1 MPENFEMS
9 SFAPAGEQ
17 RPLDGRGLPALRREF
32 LRYAVVGAVAFAADW
47 AVLRL
52 GLALGMH
59 YLAATAA
66 GFAAGLAVNYGLCV
80 AWAWRGTRAT
90 TLRDFAVFS
99 LIGVGG
105 LLLTE
110 GLMRLAV
117 ETAGL
122 AAPLAK
128 LPITALVLLWNFG
141 LRRFLVFFR

>member
-1 MPENFEMS
+1 MS
-9 SFAPAGEQ
+9 SFAPIEQ
-17 RPLDGRGLPALRREF
+17 QRGVDARGLRALRREF
-32 LRYAVVGAVAFAADW
+32 LRYAVVGAVAFAVDW

-52 GLALGMH
+52 SLGLGVH

-66 GFAAGLAVNYGLCV
+66 GFVVGLAVNYGLCV

-90 TLRDFAVFS
+90 TLRDFVVFS

-117 ETAGL
+117 ETAGM

-128 LPITALVLLWNFG
+128 LPIAGLVLLWNFG